1 MPPSTVPI
9 DGEFMA
15 HLAQLGVTSQSIGF
29 SSMDRSVHLDTAI
42 ERVIGRWKAVVREA
56 RGGGGMAGQ
65 RSLSG
70 DSTSAPPL
78 SLPSAGNNSA
88 STTNNANTNQKP
100 TINMTLDHQQPER
113 TNSTVTDNTMD
124 GLGSDAD
131 ADADADMEEDDSF
144 VEMSD
149 PPPATNFRLTNG
161 NSNSGVH
168 GEGGG
173 RMTGM
178 EEVVQGYV
186 RIGA

>member
-1 MPPSTVPI
+1 
-9 DGEFMA
+9 
-15 HLAQLGVTSQSIGF
+15 
-29 SSMDRSVHLDTAI
+29 
-42 ERVIGRWKAVVREA
+42 
-56 RGGGGMAGQ
+56 MAGQ